1 MGTPF
6 VKFLRDYFSRKCRS
20 VWGKTLRRFLKTPRR
35 FFISLRIKNIFKFTI
50 PLHSLHRYHNWLI
63 YKISPCNDKEK
74 YHITDVTFISEWH
87 QWHEKN
93 KHITRG
99 NIDIQRFIVFVLWVQ
114 WNNGSKFFLNN
125 SQLYSENIYLWRNNI
140 LIRALHCK
148 KENVYLQC
156 PAGEMAGHIR
166 KRFLLYPNIEIA
178 NFKAKG

>member
-1 MGTPF
+1 MLP
-6 VKFLRDYFSRKCRS
+6 
-20 VWGKTLRRFLKTPRR
+20 R
-35 FFISLRIKNIFKFTI
+35 FFLPSVVWMTNCVNKYIIFKFTI
-50 PLHSLHRYHNWLI
+50 PLHWLHRYHNWLI
-63 YKISPCNDKEK
+63 YNTSPCNDKQK
-74 YHITDVTFISEWH
+74 YHVTDVTFISEWH

-93 KHITRG
+93 KHITHG

-156 PAGEMAGHIR
+156 PAGEIAGHIR
-166 KRFLLYPNIEIA
+166 KRFLLYPKIRNRQFQTRRIETIA
-178 NFKAKG
+178 TLILYICI